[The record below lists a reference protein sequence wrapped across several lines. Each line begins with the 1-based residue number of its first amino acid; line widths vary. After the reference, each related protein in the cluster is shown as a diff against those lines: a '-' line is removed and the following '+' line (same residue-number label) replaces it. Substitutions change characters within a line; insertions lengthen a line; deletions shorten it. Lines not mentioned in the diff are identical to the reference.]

1 MTKIY
6 FRRQATPPVTGTNGI
21 FTICTGNKT
30 LYMDGEEYGGGGTIS
45 GITLDTWFKER
56 VNVPIVDK
64 VAQIDLTDMARQV
77 DVKRLLDDVF
87 VIKQELELNGP
98 LDPHQDPR
106 SAIDILHDD
115 VTNIQRDLNGVKDRV
130 SANSANI
137 KENYEAIIEMGD
149 DLLTLSSM
157 VSSNTKNIAVNAANI
172 ASART
177 DLSKLEQRVGKL
189 EGRERDLTYSAET
202 AHELGQQNKNK
213 ILILEDET
221 ITGVTLNGV
230 AGTVSNR
237 VVSLTAKTYDEEI
250 SGLNDKI
257 LAVDRKANKIS
268 GDLSSFKEDFNQFI
282 DEIASDIET
291 ISGEV
296 DTKISGVTLNGKQAT
311 IKDGVAELELAAV
324 DCVAVDR
331 SITVATSTTEDNNTT
346 YSFKAYTD
354 EITEYLYG
362 LLEYQY
368 GFSATPS
375 PSAITIT
382 LTAKTSAETT
392 VTLASG
398 RYRGKDY
405 PTYDKDNMEP
415 VEVVSSSANT
425 GWVAVSGKNNQFKY
439 TYTHSDLSAHTAPTI
454 SFSGEMENTS
464 EQTGTATTTI
474 RVTIN
479 KPWFTLGGTTTPTAE
494 QLNAAMNSGGLGA
507 RGDGT
512 VSNKNITFKVNHTG
526 DFYFFCAPSNC
537 SVKYTESNNNMLSED
552 SPVATVNTIYG
563 PYRIYKSKAKQTE
576 GENISGVLTVSRS

>member
-87 VIKQELELNGP
+87 IIKQELELNGP

-106 SAIDILHDD
+106 SAIDILHED
-115 VTNIQRDLNGVKDRV
+115 VTNIQRDLNGVKDVV
-130 SANSANI
+130 SVNTANI
-137 KENYEAIIEMGD
+137 KENYEAIIEMGN

-157 VSSNTKNIAVNAANI
+157 VSSNTK
-172 ASART
+172 S
-177 DLSKLEQRVGKL
+177 
-189 EGRERDLTYSAET
+189 
-202 AHELGQQNKNK
+202 
-213 ILILEDET
+213 

-257 LAVDRKANKIS
+257 LAIDRKANKIS
-268 GDLSSFKEDFNQFI
+268 GDLSSLKEDFNQFI

-296 DTKISGVTLNGKQAT
+296 NTKISGVTLNGKQAT
-311 IKDGVAELELAAV
+311 IKNGVAELELAAV

-368 GFSATPS
+368 GFSATSS

-405 PTYDKDNMEP
+405 PTYDKDHMEP

-439 TYTHSDLSAHTAPTI
+439 TYTHSNLSAHTAPTI
-454 SFSGEMENTS
+454 SFSGAMENAS

-479 KPWFTLGGTTTPTAE
+479 KPWFTLGGTTIPTAE
-494 QLNAAMNSGGLGA
+494 QLNATMRSGGLGA

-512 VSNKNITFKVNHTG
+512 ASNKNITFKVNNTG
-526 DFYFFCAPSNC
+526 DYYFFCAPSNC

-563 PYRIYKSKAKQTE
+563 PYRIYQSKATQTG